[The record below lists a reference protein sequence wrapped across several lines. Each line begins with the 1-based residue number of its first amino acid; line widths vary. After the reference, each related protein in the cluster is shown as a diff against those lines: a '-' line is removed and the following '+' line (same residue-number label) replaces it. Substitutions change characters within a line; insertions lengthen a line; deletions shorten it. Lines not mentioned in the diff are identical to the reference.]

1 MPSSEGSKEATVSG
15 QGTVRLPR
23 REDASRV
30 AELYHQL
37 GYRVSRREVL
47 RRLEEIEQNEHH
59 VGFVAES
66 SHGEIVGF
74 VHAYL
79 RLLIESGLRA
89 EVGGLIDFSWRLPS
103 SGLGTGGVGQS
114 ISGPTLSGRGLASST
129 RRSGTRSL
137 RSSRCS
143 RRSSEGGT
151 KTSAPHVQRGCE
163 VVLRCVSGETA
174 EWDMG
179 YCAVEYG
186 RPA

>member
-89 EVGGLIDFSWRLPS
+89 EVGGLIVDEEYRRTGIGRL
-103 SGLGTGGVGQS
+103 LM
-114 ISGPTLSGRGLASST
+114 
-129 RRSGTRSL
+129 
-137 RSSRCS
+137 
-143 RRSSEGGT
+143 
-151 KTSAPHVQRGCE
+151 
-163 VVLRCVSGETA
+163 ETA
-174 EWDMG
+174 EQWARDRGCWAVHLRSNVVREGARVFYEKIG
-179 YCAVEYG
+179 YTVIKKQQVFQKVL
-186 RPA
+186 